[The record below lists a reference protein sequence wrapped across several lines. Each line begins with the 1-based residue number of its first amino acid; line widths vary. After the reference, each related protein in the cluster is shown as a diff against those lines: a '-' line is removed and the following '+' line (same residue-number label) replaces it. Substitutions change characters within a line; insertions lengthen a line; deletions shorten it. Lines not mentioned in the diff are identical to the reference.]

1 MKRRLLSRESAK
13 ELLLADAVAGLND
26 EKTGRAISEA
36 EFRRRFDDED
46 ERKGR
51 QRTHRIHGPL
61 N

>member
-1 MKRRLLSRESAK
+1 MQLRGSTMKKPGAQSARPNFV
-13 ELLLADAVAGLND
+13 DG
-26 EKTGRAISEA
+26 
-36 EFRRRFDDED
+36 FDDED